1 MKPYR
6 KYFLK
11 RMPWVKNPT
20 LPKRSENYVIL
31 KSRMEIGIQNQL
43 FILGGLF
50 IVGSALMAWFVLG
63 LSKGVKKL
71 YGASKE
77 GDLSKNLIGRLARTE
92 AMLEEFEPR
101 LETIEKIS
109 KISVQKVGFLRFNP
123 FQDTGGDQSFLLILL
138 DRENSG
144 VVISSLYTREGV
156 RIFAK
161 QVEKGKSKHKLSE
174 EEKSVLEETI
184 NKGIGPRP

>member
-1 MKPYR
+1 
-6 KYFLK
+6 
-11 RMPWVKNPT
+11 
-20 LPKRSENYVIL
+20 
-31 KSRMEIGIQNQL
+31 MEIGIQNQL

-184 NKGIGPRP
+184 NKGIRPRP